1 MALMPMPPMPMMWKV
16 PISRGI
22 CMVVVPSSLVPTPN
36 AASFVARIWRQD
48 PFAV

>member
-22 CMVVVPSSLVPTPN
+22 CMVLTSLVPS
-36 AASFVARIWRQD
+36 AAV
-48 PFAV
+48 